1 MASVFRGQLYR
12 AIRLHC
18 QLPYDF
24 TNNIKAQGEYA
35 FCQNEHLVT
44 FRALI
49 TSVDENANAADVISP
64 LQTWLD
70 NKGPN
75 ATVLINGVQYSVQ
88 GGPCGLQI
96 PYLYSPHCGTTFTAA
111 PTEAVSATTEA
122 TEAMSTQNDSSS
134 TAVTIAAVFG
144 AAIAIMFMIVLGL
157 MGYIIGSRRYDHQ

>member
-64 LQTWLD
+64 LQNWLD

-75 ATVLINGVQYSVQ
+75 ATVLISGVQYSVQ
-88 GGPCGLQI
+88 AGPCGLQI

-122 TEAMSTQNDSSS
+122 VSTQNNSSS

-157 MGYIIGSRRYDHQ
+157 MGYIIGSRRFANRYT

>member
-24 TNNIKAQGEYA
+24 TNNIKVQGEYVI
-35 FCQNEHLVT
+35 CQNEHLVT

-49 TSVDENANAADVISP
+49 TSYDEDANAADVISP

-75 ATVLINGVQYSVQ
+75 ATVLINGVQYAVQ
-88 GGPCGLQI
+88 AGPCGLQI
-96 PYLYSPHCGTTFTAA
+96 PYLYSPNCGTTFAAA
-111 PTEAVSATTEA
+111 PTEAVSATTETA
-122 TEAMSTQNDSSS
+122 DNMSTQNGS